1 MFSANEIV
9 APAQRLS
16 GLVLKRGPKQ
26 GSKWQTRFV
35 ELHDREV
42 RVWGVICACVY
53 MTDTIIVVGF
63 RSVFL
68 LQGARFAD
76 CIDNYALTHTLTR
89 AR

>member
-1 MFSANEIV
+1 MLSPRDRPANAMFSANEIV

-42 RVWGVICACVY
+42 RVWVS
-53 MTDTIIVVGF
+53 F
-63 RSVFL
+63 
-68 LQGARFAD
+68 ARM
-76 CIDNYALTHTLTR
+76 YV
-89 AR
+89 

>member
-42 RVWGVICACVY
+42 RVWVS
-53 MTDTIIVVGF
+53 F
-63 RSVFL
+63 
-68 LQGARFAD
+68 ARM
-76 CIDNYALTHTLTR
+76 YV
-89 AR
+89 